1 MAEGTANLCVC
12 VLFYGADDYCCQLAK
27 RVLNRPMREL
37 GEDNVEFRFGFN
49 AAGPDT
55 RRVVAAFTDAADYA
69 VPVVVDSP
77 KNIYKYPMMRRL
89 FYDKPVTAPLTM
101 WFDDNSYIDPDIDVG
116 AWIDRVRAQMQYCVA
131 LGSVYTQGLVG
142 NQPAWIKA
150 QSWFNGKEPA
160 PYVKYL
166 AGGWWVAQT
175 EILRRFDWPS
185 ASIKHYGGDVMFGEL
200 LRQHDLQLCHF
211 RDGVCIQANADG
223 IESATPRRGFAAT
236 PVGFD
241 YGSASGS

>member
-1 MAEGTANLCVC
+1 MAEGPAELCVC

-27 RVLNRPMREL
+27 RILNRPMREL
-37 GEDNVEFRFGFN
+37 GESNVEFRFGFN
-49 AAGPDT
+49 AVGTAT
-55 RRVVAAFTDAADYA
+55 RYAVAAFTDAADYV

-89 FYDKPVTAPLTM
+89 FHDRPITAPLTM
-101 WFDDNSYIDPDIDVG
+101 WFDDNSYIDPDIDTGV
-116 AWIDRVRAQMQYCVA
+116 WFSRVRAQMEYCAA

-142 NQPAWIKA
+142 NQAEWIKA
-150 QSWFNGKEPA
+150 QPWFNGKEPT

-166 AGGWWVAQT
+166 AGGWWVAKT
-175 EILRRFDWPS
+175 DVLRRFDWPT
-185 ASIKHYGGDVMFGEL
+185 AGIKHYGGDVMFGEL

-211 RDGVCIQANADG
+211 RDGVFIQANDSGVEA
-223 IESATPRRGFAAT
+223 ATPKRGFDAT

-241 YGSASGS
+241 YGVACGS